1 MMTSLFPPNP
11 PLTRSYQVTW
21 QEEICDPL
29 TYRILMPAVPA
40 YQLPFHNLRLHEE
53 RVQIFQH
60 LLIGLEFLCRGWLL
74 RKLGEAQL

>member
-1 MMTSLFPPNP
+1 MMSSLFPPNP

-40 YQLPFHNLRLHEE
+40 YQFPFHNLRLHE
-53 RVQIFQH
+53 
-60 LLIGLEFLCRGWLL
+60 
-74 RKLGEAQL
+74 